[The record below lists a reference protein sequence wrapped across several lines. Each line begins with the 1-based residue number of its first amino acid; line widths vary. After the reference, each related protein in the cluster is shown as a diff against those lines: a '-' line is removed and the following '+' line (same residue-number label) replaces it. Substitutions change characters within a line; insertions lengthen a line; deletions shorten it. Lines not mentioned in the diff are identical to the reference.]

1 MANIAVK
8 VELTN
13 EERKELESLRR
24 SRKTALARRAALEAA
39 EGLTNKEAKL
49 KMTAAMAGKWRRRFA
64 ERRLDGLCDELRPGA
79 PRRDGDIAGV
89 IRRTEAPPGAAHWSL
104 RSMSRA
110 VGYGPSTIHRIWRA
124 FHLKPH
130 RSETLSKDSPFVEK
144 ARDGLYLDPP
154 EQALV
159 LSVVE
164 KSQMQA
170 LDRAQ
175 PLPMRPGQAEGRTHD
190 YKRDGTTSLFAA
202 LGVATGKVIGKCRRS
217 EEFRKFLDYGNV
229 PSDIHI
235 VMDNYAARKTEANR
249 FVKRPRWHVHY
260 APSSASWI
268 NQLERFFGL
277 LTEKRLRRGV
287 RRSTADR
294 ERGIHSYAVN
304 DDPKPFRRVKSAD
317 EIPTRRF
324 CRRTLET
331 SQVQA
336 KDARAS
342 ESGR

>member
-1 MANIAVK
+1 MANVAVK

-24 SRKTALARRAALEAA
+24 SRKTALARRAALEA

-49 KMTAAMAGKWRRRFA
+49 KMTAATAGKWHRRFA
-64 ERRLDGLCDELRPGA
+64 ERRLDSLRDELRPGA

-89 IRRTEAPPGAAHWSL
+89 IRRTRSAAGRRPMEPALHVQSGGL
-104 RSMSRA
+104 R
-110 VGYGPSTIHRIWRA
+110 PSTIHRIRRA
-124 FHLKPH
+124 FRLKPH
-130 RSETLSKDSPFVEK
+130 RSETLSKDPPFVEK

-154 EQALV
+154 ERAPV
-159 LSVVE
+159 LNVDE

-170 LDRAQ
+170 LDRVQ

-217 EEFRKFLDYGNV
+217 EEFRKFLDYRNV

-235 VMDNYAARKTEANR
+235 VMDNYAARKTEANW

>member
-1 MANIAVK
+1 MAYIAVK

-39 EGLTNKEAKL
+39 EGLTNKEAKP
-49 KMTAAMAGKWRRRFA
+49 KMTAATAGKWRRRFA
-64 ERRLDGLCDELRPGA
+64 ERRLDGLRDEPRPGA

-89 IRRTEAPPGAAHWSL
+89 IRRTRNAAGRRPMEPALHVQSGGL
-104 RSMSRA
+104 R
-110 VGYGPSTIHRIWRA
+110 PSTIHRIRRA
-124 FHLKPH
+124 FRLKPN
-130 RSETLSKDSPFVEK
+130 RSETLSKDPPFVEK

-154 EQALV
+154 ERALV
-159 LSVVE
+159 LSVDE

-170 LDRAQ
+170 LDRA
-175 PLPMRPGQAEGRTHD
+175 LMRPGQAERRTHD

-217 EEFRKFLDYGNV
+217 EEFRKFLDYDNV
-229 PSDIHI
+229 PSDIH
-235 VMDNYAARKTEANR
+235 MDNYAARKTEANR

-268 NQLERFFGL
+268 NQVERFFGL
-277 LTEKRLRRGV
+277 LTERRLRRGV
-287 RRSTADR
+287 RRSTAGL

-336 KDARAS
+336 KNARTS